1 MNISPSAKKSVRS
14 KEQDFKDLNQNE
26 IKRKLTSSECID
38 DEKIDSKKKIKS
50 NLIDDEILDECHGFF
65 LTKIKSNKNER
76 WRNVISLDEIFDERN
91 GTIVESIHFSY
102 LYDIEW

>member
-1 MNISPSAKKSVRS
+1 MSWI
-14 KEQDFKDLNQNE
+14 
-26 IKRKLTSSECID
+26 
-38 DEKIDSKKKIKS
+38 
-50 NLIDDEILDECHGFF
+50 F

-102 LYDIEW
+102 LYDIEWLIEQYPSVFRNNPIYIVYGRGSQMMNSKFKLKHINKSFFVLSSYRICSVRIILR